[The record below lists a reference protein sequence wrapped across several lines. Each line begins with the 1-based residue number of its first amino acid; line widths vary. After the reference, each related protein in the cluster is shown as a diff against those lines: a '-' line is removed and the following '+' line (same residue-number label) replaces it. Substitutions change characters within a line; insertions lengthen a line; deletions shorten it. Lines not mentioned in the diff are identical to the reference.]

1 MAEDAS
7 SSENEV
13 EQPVPLQLPIVG
25 DADRVLAA
33 LARFT
38 ERQAEFMMWQNT
50 REMTRDS
57 GTGLLERFKKLFT
70 VEFEG
75 TVSPSDAEEWLK
87 AVERVLDAMEVT
99 DTQRVTLATFTLK
112 GEARNWWE
120 ALKRQLTAPLPGVEP
135 AVPQVVTWERFV
147 KGFNDQYCPESY
159 RMEQEAAFIRLE
171 QGTMTVPE
179 YEAKF
184 AALSRYALE
193 MVDTDAKRCRRFRLG
208 LNPNVLKE
216 LVIFRE
222 RDYADLVEMARKAE
236 KSLRDCRDKS
246 EFNKRSKT
254 EGAAFGRFGG
264 SNSRGGQQR
273 SQSFGNQSSGR
284 TAGGSSG
291 WWKGKAGQG
300 ANKQAVSG
308 STTTNHCFNCGGAN
322 HMAKECPSAARG
334 PKCFTC
340 GEFGHRAVQ
349 CSRVPASAASS
360 VGSVQGGRGGG
371 AGGSSAPG
379 RVYAITRQGAQ
390 ASPNVVTELKQ
401 IGVELSFGSSGA
413 LLARFSVRPL
423 FLDQIKDGQ
432 RQDPHLEEVR
442 QRVLKGELP
451 EFSVRDDGMVLYG
464 RRIVGPLP
472 LVKSVFPF
480 GMGSSGV
487 ASQVV
492 LAHG

>member
-1 MAEDAS
+1 MAEDAA

-13 EQPVPLQLPIVG
+13 EQPVPLQPPIVG

-33 LARFT
+33 LAQFT

-50 REMTRDS
+50 RDMTRDS

-75 TVSPSDAEEWLK
+75 TLSPNDAEEWLK
-87 AVERVLDAMEVT
+87 AVERVLDAMESYKNSISVPHNRRL
-99 DTQRVTLATFTLK
+99 QRYWLFNVTLATFTLK

-120 ALKRQLTAPLPGVEP
+120 ALKRQLIAPLPGVVP

-147 KGFNDQYCPESY
+147 RGFNDQYCPESY

-193 MVDTDAKRCRRFRLG
+193 MVDTDAKRCRRLRLG
-208 LNPNVLKE
+208 LNPNVLKG
-216 LVIFRE
+216 LVTFRE

-236 KSLRDCRDKS
+236 KSLLDCRDKS

-254 EGAAFGRFGG
+254 EGAAFGKFGG

-291 WWKGKAGQG
+291 WWKGKSGHG

-308 STTTNHCFNCGGAN
+308 RR
-322 HMAKECPSAARG
+322 KE
-334 PKCFTC
+334 
-340 GEFGHRAVQ
+340 
-349 CSRVPASAASS
+349 
-360 VGSVQGGRGGG
+360 GRK
-371 AGGSSAPG
+371 
-379 RVYAITRQGAQ
+379 
-390 ASPNVVTELKQ
+390 EK
-401 IGVELSFGSSGA
+401 
-413 LLARFSVRPL
+413 
-423 FLDQIKDGQ
+423 
-432 RQDPHLEEVR
+432 EE
-442 QRVLKGELP
+442 E
-451 EFSVRDDGMVLYG
+451 
-464 RRIVGPLP
+464 RRR
-472 LVKSVFPF
+472 KKKKRERN
-480 GMGSSGV
+480 
-487 ASQVV
+487 
-492 LAHG
+492 